1 MPAAKKSG
9 PQLAE
14 VVISHSAGGNV
25 DIRDYG
31 KEKSNYSVF
40 QSKRYVFGEDWSEA
54 EIGAYVEERRQEL
67 RNWVDTIASAE
78 HEERFNQSYLA
89 GGDYS

>member
-1 MPAAKKSG
+1 MPEAKPE

-31 KEKSNYSVF
+31 KEKSNYSYF
-40 QSKRYVFGEDWSEA
+40 ESHKYAFEGWSED
-54 EIGAYVEERRQEL
+54 EITAFIEERRQEL
-67 RNWVDTIASAE
+67 RERVDVIASAE

-89 GGDYS
+89 AD